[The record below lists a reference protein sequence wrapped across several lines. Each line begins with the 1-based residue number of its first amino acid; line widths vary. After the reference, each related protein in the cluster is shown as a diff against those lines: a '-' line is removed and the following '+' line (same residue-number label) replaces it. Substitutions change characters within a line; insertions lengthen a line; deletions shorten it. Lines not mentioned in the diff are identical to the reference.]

1 MNKRASISD
10 VLFIGVSLIVLIIA
24 VTIGFFFSSE
34 IATNS
39 LFLNNSVAA
48 NITQVSQD
56 FYCGTPDNLA
66 LFVMFGSLVIA
77 VMLAFL
83 FGQQSIFKAI
93 TIVML
98 ILFMGVSVIFQMWG
112 EEFFSSSIVANLVAC
127 MPKTQFIMEHFVI
140 FALLSSA
147 LIIIALFY
155 RGGSGREF

>member
-1 MNKRASISD
+1 MNKRGSISD
-10 VLFIGVSLIVLIIA
+10 VLFIGVTLIVFIIA
-24 VTIGFFFSSE
+24 ITIGFFFSSE

-39 LFLNNSVAA
+39 VFLNNSVAA

-66 LFVMFGSLVIA
+66 MFVMFGSLVIA

-93 TIVML
+93 TIIML
-98 ILFMGVSVIFQMWG
+98 ILFTGVSVVFQMWG
-112 EEFFSSSIVANLVAC
+112 EEFFASGIVASLVAC
-127 MPKTQFIMEHFVI
+127 MPKTQFIMEHFVL